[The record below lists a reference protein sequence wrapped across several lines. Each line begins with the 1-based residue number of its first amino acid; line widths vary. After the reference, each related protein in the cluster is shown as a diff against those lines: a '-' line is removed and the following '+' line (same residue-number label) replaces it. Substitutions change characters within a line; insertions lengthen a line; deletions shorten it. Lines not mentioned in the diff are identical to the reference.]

1 MTARLSKRELLKKH
15 ALSAGLGVGA
25 LALSGHRASADTPF
39 ANFAFPATGA
49 PSLRTMPDRLAEIRN
64 VKDFG
69 AIGDGRTD
77 DTAAIQ
83 ATFDAAFGSSASPH
97 GDSTY
102 LNRPVYFPTGGYKI
116 TRPLIL
122 TGVKGANIFGDGMN
136 SSTIFWGSN
145 VFPGNTLT
153 GGNPNNSVTPM
164 IQMDGFAFS
173 RISNLNFYFGNS
185 QDKNTTCIYGFGNSS
200 TSPVVL
206 DFCTFAG
213 ASYGVLLGAGSPNN
227 VSEWQFRGCRFT
239 ENGQAGVFIVGQN
252 TLNMMFY
259 SCGLAHNGFAPLT
272 TVVTAKIDNG
282 SGSAGT
288 ILNVTAVSS
297 GPPLARGLLLYS
309 DAGNIK
315 GTTMITE
322 TRAENGSRTG
332 TGGTGTYTV
341 SVAQNVS
348 SQTIKAMNPHVGNLV
363 NLNGSM
369 PIVHGCDMT
378 NSPIDIV
385 DYSSNN
391 LSVQGIRSESVG
403 FILVGAGTS
412 ATVDACHIVMR
423 GGTFTCTSSG
433 TTLRV
438 SAHLTGIGLGPGLFV
453 YGSDGTNSLP
463 STGLNPPMCQI
474 LKQIS
479 GTPGGAGAY
488 LMNQEATPGDLTSCK
503 VTSLPPFLTCV
514 GAGTATLNDCGAPAA
529 VLVGSANSQ
538 LRVRNNGFNA
548 GGKSIN
554 PDLLKGFAGQIL
566 EYDVAST
573 QTYTVANLPTAAAKF
588 KGVRMF
594 VTDSSVAGSGNFGAI
609 VSGGGRNTVP
619 VFCDGSNWRIG

>member
-1 MTARLSKRELLKKH
+1 MSIRISKRELFSKH
-15 ALSAGLGVGA
+15 ALSPGLGLGA
-25 LALSGHRASADTPF
+25 LALMAQHASADTPF
-39 ANFAFPATGA
+39 SSFAFAATGA
-49 PSLRTMPDRLAEIRN
+49 PKPRTMPDRLAEIRS

-69 AIGDGRTD
+69 AVGDGVTD

-83 ATFDAAFGSSASPH
+83 ATFDAAFGTSASPH
-97 GDSTY
+97 GDRAY
-102 LNRPVYFPTGGYKI
+102 LNRPVYFPAGGYKI

-122 TGVKGANIFGDGMN
+122 TRVKGAYIFGDGMN
-136 SSTIFWGSN
+136 SSTIIWGSN

-153 GGNPNNSVTPM
+153 GGNPNNSITPM

-173 RISNLNFYFGNS
+173 RITNLNFYFSNG
-185 QDKNTTCIYGFGNSS
+185 QDKNSTCIYGFGNSS

-206 DFCTFAG
+206 DFCSFAG

-227 VSEWQFRGCRFT
+227 VSEWQFRGCRFA

-259 SCGLAHNGFAPLT
+259 SCGFAHNGSAPLT
-272 TVVTAKIDNG
+272 TVVTAKIDSG
-282 SGSAGT
+282 SGGAGT

-297 GPPLARGLLLYS
+297 GPPLTKGLLLYS
-309 DAGNIK
+309 DTGNIR
-315 GTTMITE
+315 GTTTITE
-322 TRAENGSRTG
+322 THADNGSRSG
-332 TGGTGTYTV
+332 TGGPGTYSV
-341 SVAQNVS
+341 SISQNVS
-348 SQTIKAMNPHVGNLV
+348 NQTIKAMNLNVGNLV

-391 LSVQGIRSESVG
+391 LSVQGIRSESLG
-403 FILVGAGTS
+403 LISIGGGTS
-412 ATVDACHIVMR
+412 ATVDACRIVAT

-433 TTLRV
+433 TTLTV
-438 SAHLTGIGLGPGLFV
+438 SAHRTGAGLFPGMFV

-463 STGLNPPMCQI
+463 NTGLKPPMCQI

-479 GTPGGAGAY
+479 GTPGGVGDY
-488 LMNQEATPGDLTSCK
+488 LMNQEATPGNLTSCT

-514 GAGTATLNDCGAPAA
+514 GAGTATLNDCGAVAA
-529 VLVGSANSQ
+529 VLVGSNNSQ
-538 LRVRNNGFNA
+538 LRVRNNGFNP
-548 GGKSIN
+548 GGTSIIA
-554 PDLLKGFAGQIL
+554 DLLRGFSGQIL
-566 EYDVAST
+566 EYDVGST
-573 QTYTVANLPTAAAKF
+573 QTYTVANLPTASSKF

-594 VTDSSVAGSGNFGAI
+594 VIDSRIAGSGNFGAI
-609 VSGGGRNTVP
+609 VSGGGSNTVP